1 MKKWKMTKWKWIV
14 LILFL
19 FFLFLCL
26 VNQKVFEGFDLNS
39 VDVLPLQ
46 ISVDNTTISV
56 PNIIQ
61 GYSGSDLNFGGG
73 LQLNNDNTFEFGKG
87 IAKELNAGKI
97 GYQTW
102 TGDSLDIVGA
112 GEVAGQR
119 KVHMFDIVD
128 VGNSLDVATDV
139 TVSSLN
145 TQTANTNQATVQ
157 SAGIGDLT
165 IGQNLTINGN
175 LQVNGQLGVNGWT
188 IQQGW
193 DNIGLSN
200 SLLFKNNNNSQ
211 FVSMNNN
218 DIDLDPSILEGTVV
232 TNLSELAN
240 PNSSPF

>member
-1 MKKWKMTKWKWIV
+1 M
-14 LILFL
+14 
-19 FFLFLCL
+19 FLFLLL
-26 VNQKVFEGFDLNS
+26 VNQKVFEGFDINS
-39 VDVLPLQ
+39 VDVLPLK
-46 ISVDNTTISV
+46 ISVDNTQISV

-87 IAKELNAGKI
+87 IAKEENAGKI

-128 VGNSLDVATDV
+128 VDNSLDVANDV

-157 SAGIGDLT
+157 TASIGDLT

-175 LQVNGQLGVNGWT
+175 LQVKGQVGVNQWT
-188 IQQGW
+188 IQQGQ
-193 DNIGLSN
+193 DNVGSSD
-200 SLLFKNNNNSQ
+200 SLLFYNQNQ
-211 FVSMNNN
+211 MVTMNNN
-218 DIDLDPSILEGTVV
+218 DIVLDQSQLSNMAGSVQG
-232 TNLSELAN
+232 NLSNLSDLE
-240 PNSSPF
+240 NSNIFSEFFD